1 MSPGGSIHS
10 LGTKIYQAAK
20 PKDTRAGSK
29 TFTNSSFTRGK
40 SKKIT
45 PKFYPLFPELWMF
58 AVGQIAL
65 NIGHNIYHILGVI
78 LTPEADVPI

>member
-1 MSPGGSIHS
+1 
-10 LGTKIYQAAK
+10 
-20 PKDTRAGSK
+20 
-29 TFTNSSFTRGK
+29 
-40 SKKIT
+40 
-45 PKFYPLFPELWMF
+45 MF